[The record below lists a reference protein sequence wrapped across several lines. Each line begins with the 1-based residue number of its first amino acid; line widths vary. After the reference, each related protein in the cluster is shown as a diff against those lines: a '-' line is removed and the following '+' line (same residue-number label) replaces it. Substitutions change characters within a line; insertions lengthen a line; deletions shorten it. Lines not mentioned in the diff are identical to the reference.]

1 MNKQKINTFGDV
13 DPADQ
18 KLFDMSRK
26 MKMANDK
33 KYKFDKFTLHR
44 GIVPSSK
51 VDHKVS
57 TFNILERSK
66 SFSKS

>member
-26 MKMANDK
+26 MKMAYDK
-33 KYKFDKFTLHR
+33 K
-44 GIVPSSK
+44 V
-51 VDHKVS
+51 
-57 TFNILERSK
+57 
-66 SFSKS
+66 